1 MLSKRALNRKTP
13 FVMKEQL
20 QAIVTV
26 LSLVNPAIC
35 GAMFA
40 QIERNHSRGQRV
52 ADATKAVLATMV
64 ILAISA
70 LVGTKLL
77 HLFGVSLDAFM
88 VAGGGVLSWMGF
100 SMLSG
105 RATSSTSGDASTST
119 GASLTPL
126 VLFAASPG
134 TITGVITLSA
144 AHTGLDLPVT
154 ALVAIAVA
162 GVVTWLVLLLVSRV
176 AAKTSEGRS
185 GSAGDMITRFM
196 GLIVLSMGVQFAL
209 TGTPQVR
216 GLMARIIAD
225 GPGMVRGSAAS
236 EGAIAQCVG
245 NRNVHCARNCQ
256 LAPVS
261 SGVTTL

>member
-1 MLSKRALNRKTP
+1 
-13 FVMKEQL
+13 MKEQL

-40 QIERNHSRGQRV
+40 QIEENRSRGQQV
-52 ADATKAVLATMV
+52 ADATKAVLATTV
-64 ILAISA
+64 ILTVSA
-70 LVGTKLL
+70 LIGTQLL

-88 VAGGGVLSWMGF
+88 VAGGGVLAWMGF

-105 RATSSTSGDASTST
+105 QVTSPKSQNAPSNS

-154 ALVAIAVA
+154 ALVAIAIA
-162 GVVTWLVLLLVSRV
+162 GLLTWLVLLLVSR
-176 AAKTSEGRS
+176 AAKASEG
-185 GSAGDMITRFM
+185 GSARDMITRFM

-209 TGTPQVR
+209 TGLRKFGT
-216 GLMARIIAD
+216 
-225 GPGMVRGSAAS
+225 
-236 EGAIAQCVG
+236 
-245 NRNVHCARNCQ
+245 
-256 LAPVS
+256 
-261 SGVTTL
+261 